1 MTGQNMKIDENKN
14 MVGKVYANWCGHCKD
29 LIPEWNKL
37 SGELK
42 SLGAKD
48 IAIVSVESE
57 DKKNLDKLQ
66 KLGIVAS
73 GFPTI
78 FKRVD
83 GKVEMYNG
91 KRLAKDIAS
100 WAVMP
105 VKMPVM
111 RKNVLGGTKTKKRK
125 TFRKKRALRNTI
137 RRWFF

>member
-1 MTGQNMKIDENKN
+1 MSNKMVIDETKN
-14 MVGKVYANWCGHCKD
+14 MVGKVYADWCGHCKD

-37 SGELK
+37 SKELEEQGVK
-42 SLGAKD
+42 N
-48 IAIVSVESE
+48 INIVSVESE
-57 DKKNLDKLQ
+57 DKKNLDKLA
-66 KLGIVAS
+66 KLGITAS

-78 FKRVD
+78 FKRID

-91 KRLAKDIAS
+91 NRLAKDIAS
-100 WAVMP
+100 WAKMP

-111 RKNVLGGTKTKKRK
+111 GKNVSGGKTKKRK

>member
-57 DKKNLDKLQ
+57 DKKN
-66 KLGIVAS
+66 
-73 GFPTI
+73 
-78 FKRVD
+78 
-83 GKVEMYNG
+83 
-91 KRLAKDIAS
+91 
-100 WAVMP
+100 
-105 VKMPVM
+105 
-111 RKNVLGGTKTKKRK
+111 
-125 TFRKKRALRNTI
+125 
-137 RRWFF
+137 